1 MGSPRRHIE
10 PSRHLSP
17 LLHLL
22 LTLSETLMHPTDLE
36 SRIRQQ
42 LVMIEQSIN
51 AARPTELLAAKA
63 GTNECSLCE
72 QDFPSRAALQQHMH
86 CHVNG
91 DPNAPY
97 RCDECGKTFSVPARL
112 NRHYR
117 THTGEKPH
125 VCTICH
131 KSFSVKE
138 TLSVHLRIHT
148 QERPYPCTVCH
159 RSFEHSGKLHRHMR
173 IHTGERP
180 HQCTLCNKTFIQSGQ
195 LVIHMR
201 THTGEKP
208 YVCAS
213 CNKGFTCSKQLK
225 VHMRTHT
232 GEKPY
237 SCDICGKSFGYN
249 HVLKLH
255 QVAHFGEK
263 VYKCTLCKTT
273 FNNKKQL
280 ETHIKSHDESNMAEM
295 LCSPPRPSSVGSSH
309 SETSTS
315 SDKENSYLFRPS
327 PFYPV
332 SRSPISLIPP
342 PAHLSSPSPLQQTS
356 DPMDSQF
363 ILPSINSICPGEAPS
378 LPTLTLRPTSQLKAP
393 SPNLSRGSPIF
404 PVTPSLVKSLMKAD
418 LEEYGPPNPLATP
431 PLRQEIFSKCPP
443 PTSAQPASPSPPS
456 PTISTMRESSLPL
469 RKRRLALS
477 ESSESSSS
485 SSSSVKEERH
495 APSPTN
501 RGSVIMFAA
510 RS

>member
-1 MGSPRRHIE
+1 MGSPPRHIE
-10 PSRHLSP
+10 PARHLSCYCFVK
-17 LLHLL
+17 
-22 LTLSETLMHPTDLE
+22 TLMHPTDLE
-36 SRIRQQ
+36 TRIRQQ

-51 AARPTELLAAKA
+51 ASRPTEQLTASKA
-63 GTNECSLCE
+63 GTNDCSLCE
-72 QDFPSRAALQQHMH
+72 QDFPSRAALQQHMQ
-86 CHVNG
+86 CHINA
-91 DPNAPY
+91 DPESPY

-125 VCTICH
+125 LCTICH

-138 TLSVHLRIHT
+138 NLLVHLRIHT

-208 YVCAS
+208 YVCTF

-280 ETHIKSHDESNMAEM
+280 ETHIKSHDDNMADM

-315 SDKENSYLFRPS
+315 SDKENSNLFRPNL
-327 PFYPV
+327 FYPL
-332 SRSPISLIPP
+332 SRSPISLAPP
-342 PAHLSSPSPLQQTS
+342 PAHLSTHQTS
-356 DPMDSQF
+356 DPMDAQF

-393 SPNLSRGSPIF
+393 STNLSRGSPIF
-404 PVTPSLVKSLMKAD
+404 PVTPSLVKSLMEAD
-418 LEEYGPPNPLATP
+418 LEEYGPPNPLASP
-431 PLRQEIFSKCPP
+431 PLRLEILSKCPP
-443 PTSAQPASPSPPS
+443 PASPQPTSPS
-456 PTISTMRESSLPL
+456 PTISTMRERSLP
-469 RKRRLALS
+469 LS
-477 ESSESSSS
+477 ESSSDPT
-485 SSSSVKEERH
+485 KDERH

-501 RGSVIMFAA
+501 RGSVIMF
-510 RS
+510 

>member
-1 MGSPRRHIE
+1 MGSPPRHIE
-10 PSRHLSP
+10 PARHLSCYCFVK
-17 LLHLL
+17 
-22 LTLSETLMHPTDLE
+22 TLMHPTDLE
-36 SRIRQQ
+36 TRIRQQ

-51 AARPTELLAAKA
+51 AARPTEQLAAKA
-63 GTNECSLCE
+63 GINECSPCE
-72 QDFPSRAALQQHMH
+72 QDFPSRAALQQHMQ
-86 CHVNG
+86 CHVNP
-91 DPNAPY
+91 DPEAPY

-125 VCTICH
+125 VCNICQ

-138 TLSVHLRIHT
+138 NLSVHVRVHT

-208 YVCAS
+208 YVCTS

-232 GEKPY
+232 GKKPY

-263 VYKCTLCKTT
+263 VYKCTICKTT

-280 ETHIKSHDESNMAEM
+280 ETHIKSHDDNMADM
-295 LCSPPRPSSVGSSH
+295 PYSPPRPSSVGSSH

-315 SDKENSYLFRPS
+315 SDKENSNLFRPNL
-327 PFYPV
+327 FYPM

-342 PAHLSSPSPLQQTS
+342 PAHLSSPPSFQQTS

-393 SPNLSRGSPIF
+393 STNLSRGSPIF
-404 PVTPSLVKSLMKAD
+404 PVTPSLVKSLMEAD
-418 LEEYGPPNPLATP
+418 LEEYGPPNPLASP
-431 PLRQEIFSKCPP
+431 PLRQEILSKCPP
-443 PTSAQPASPSPPS
+443 PASPQPTSPS

-477 ESSESSSS
+477 ESSSDPT
-485 SSSSVKEERH
+485 ERH
-495 APSPTN
+495 AP
-501 RGSVIMFAA
+501 
-510 RS
+510 

>member
-1 MGSPRRHIE
+1 MGSPPRHIE
-10 PSRHLSP
+10 PARHLSCYCFVK
-17 LLHLL
+17 
-22 LTLSETLMHPTDLE
+22 TLMHPTDLE
-36 SRIRQQ
+36 TRIRQQ

-51 AARPTELLAAKA
+51 SSRPAELLASKA
-63 GTNECSLCE
+63 GTNDCSLCE
-72 QDFPSRAALQQHMH
+72 QDFPSRAALQQHMQ
-86 CHVNG
+86 CHVNA
-91 DPNAPY
+91 DPEAPY

-125 VCTICH
+125 LCTICH

-138 TLSVHLRIHT
+138 NLLVHLRIHT

-208 YVCAS
+208 Y
-213 CNKGFTCSKQLK
+213 
-225 VHMRTHT
+225 
-232 GEKPY
+232 

-280 ETHIKSHDESNMAEM
+280 ETHIKSHDENMADM
-295 LCSPPRPSSVGSSH
+295 LCSPPRPSSMGSSH

-315 SDKENSYLFRPS
+315 SDKENSNLFRPNL
-327 PFYPV
+327 FYPL
-332 SRSPISLIPP
+332 SRSPISLAPP
-342 PAHLSSPSPLQQTS
+342 PAHLSTHQTS
-356 DPMDSQF
+356 DPMDAQF

-393 SPNLSRGSPIF
+393 SPHLPSYPQPGQEPDGS
-404 PVTPSLVKSLMKAD
+404 
-418 LEEYGPPNPLATP
+418 
-431 PLRQEIFSKCPP
+431 
-443 PTSAQPASPSPPS
+443 
-456 PTISTMRESSLPL
+456 
-469 RKRRLALS
+469 
-477 ESSESSSS
+477 
-485 SSSSVKEERH
+485 
-495 APSPTN
+495 
-501 RGSVIMFAA
+501 
-510 RS
+510 

>member
-1 MGSPRRHIE
+1 MGSPQRHIG

-17 LLHLL
+17 LLL
-22 LTLSETLMHPTDLE
+22 LTKSEILMHPTDLE

-51 AARPTELLAAKA
+51 SSRPSTDLLAASKA
-63 GTNECSLCE
+63 ATTNDCSLCE
-72 QDFPSRAALQQHMH
+72 QDFPSRVALQQHMQ
-86 CHVNG
+86 CHVNPN
-91 DPNAPY
+91 DPEAPY

-125 VCTICH
+125 VCTICQ

-138 TLSVHLRIHT
+138 NLSVHLRIHT

-208 YVCAS
+208 YVCTF

-280 ETHIKSHDESNMAEM
+280 ETHIKSHDESMAEM
-295 LCSPPRPSSVGSSH
+295 LYSPPRPSSVGSSH

-327 PFYPV
+327 PFYPM

-342 PAHLSSPSPLQQTS
+342 PAHLSSPFQQPS

-363 ILPSINSICPGEAPS
+363 ILPSINSICPGKAPS

-393 SPNLSRGSPIF
+393 SPNLTRDSPIF
-404 PVTPSLVKSLMKAD
+404 PVTPSLVKSLMEAD
-418 LEEYGPPNPLATP
+418 LQEHGPPKPLVTP
-431 PLRQEIFSKCPP
+431 PLRQETFSKCPL
-443 PTSAQPASPSPPS
+443 PASSPSPPS
-456 PTISTMRESSLPL
+456 PTISMMQESSLPL

-477 ESSESSSS
+477 ESSESSSD
-485 SSSSVKEERH
+485 SSVSAKEEERH

>member
-1 MGSPRRHIE
+1 MGSPPRHIE
-10 PSRHLSP
+10 PARHLSCYCFVK
-17 LLHLL
+17 
-22 LTLSETLMHPTDLE
+22 TLMHPTDLE
-36 SRIRQQ
+36 TRIRHQ

-51 AARPTELLAAKA
+51 ASRPTEQLAASKA
-63 GTNECSLCE
+63 GTNDCSLCE
-72 QDFPSRAALQQHMH
+72 QDFPSRAALQQHMQ
-86 CHVNG
+86 CHINA
-91 DPNAPY
+91 DPESPY

-125 VCTICH
+125 LCTICH

-138 TLSVHLRIHT
+138 NLSVHLRIHT

-173 IHTGERP
+173 IHTGEKP
-180 HQCTLCNKTFIQSGQ
+180 YVCTLCNKTFIQSGQ

-208 YVCAS
+208 YI
-213 CNKGFTCSKQLK
+213 
-225 VHMRTHT
+225 
-232 GEKPY
+232 
-237 SCDICGKSFGYN
+237 CDICGKSFGYN

-280 ETHIKSHDESNMAEM
+280 ETHIKSHDESMAEM
-295 LCSPPRPSSVGSSH
+295 LYSPPRPSSVGSSH

-327 PFYPV
+327 PFYPM

-393 SPNLSRGSPIF
+393 SPSLSRGSPIF
-404 PVTPSLVKSLMKAD
+404 PVTPSLVKSLMEAD

-431 PLRQEIFSKCPP
+431 PLRQEIFSKCP
-443 PTSAQPASPSPPS
+443 APASPQPTSPS
-456 PTISTMRESSLPL
+456 PTISTMGESSLPL

-477 ESSESSSS
+477 ESSSDPT
-485 SSSSVKEERH
+485 ERH
-495 APSPTN
+495 AP
-501 RGSVIMFAA
+501 
-510 RS
+510 

>member
-51 AARPTELLAAKA
+51 ASRPAELLASKA
-63 GTNECSLCE
+63 GTNDCSLCE
-72 QDFPSRAALQQHMH
+72 QDFPSRAALQQHMQ
-86 CHVNG
+86 CHVNP
-91 DPNAPY
+91 DPEAPY

-125 VCTICH
+125 VCTICQ

-138 TLSVHLRIHT
+138 NLSVHLRIHT

-180 HQCTLCNKTFIQSGQ
+180 HQCT
-195 LVIHMR
+195 
-201 THTGEKP
+201 
-208 YVCAS
+208 S

-232 GEKPY
+232 VEKPY

-280 ETHIKSHDESNMAEM
+280 ETHIKSHDENMAEM
-295 LCSPPRPSSVGSSH
+295 LYSPPRPSSVGSSH

-327 PFYPV
+327 PFYPM

-443 PTSAQPASPSPPS
+443 PTTAQPASPSPPS
-456 PTISTMRESSLPL
+456 PTISTMTESSLPL

-477 ESSESSSS
+477 ESSESSSDS
-485 SSSSVKEERH
+485 SFCSMKEERH

>member
-1 MGSPRRHIE
+1 MGSPPRHIE
-10 PSRHLSP
+10 PARHLSCYCFVK
-17 LLHLL
+17 
-22 LTLSETLMHPTDLE
+22 TLMHPTDLE

-51 AARPTELLAAKA
+51 ASRPTELLASKA
-63 GTNECSLCE
+63 GTNDCSLCE
-72 QDFPSRAALQQHMH
+72 QDFASRAALQQHMQ
-86 CHVNG
+86 CHINA
-91 DPNAPY
+91 DPESPY
-97 RCDECGKTFSVPARL
+97 RCDEGGKTFSVPARL
-112 NRHYR
+112 SRHYR
-117 THTGEKPH
+117 THTGEKPYN
-125 VCTICH
+125 CSICH

-138 TLSVHLRIHT
+138 NLSVHLRIHT
-148 QERPYPCTVCH
+148 QDRPYQCSVCK

-225 VHMRTHT
+225 VHMGTHT
-232 GEKPY
+232 GEEPY

-280 ETHIKSHDESNMAEM
+280 ETHIKSHDENMAEM
-295 LCSPPRPSSVGSSH
+295 LYSPPRPSSVGSSH

-315 SDKENSYLFRPS
+315 SDKENSFLFRPS
-327 PFYPV
+327 PFYPMA
-332 SRSPISLIPP
+332 RSPISLIPP
-342 PAHLSSPSPLQQTS
+342 PAHLSSPPSFQQKS

-393 SPNLSRGSPIF
+393 STNLSRGSPIF
-404 PVTPSLVKSLMKAD
+404 PVTPSLVKSLMEAD
-418 LEEYGPPNPLATP
+418 LEEYGPPNPLASP
-431 PLRQEIFSKCPP
+431 PLRQEILSKCPP
-443 PTSAQPASPSPPS
+443 PASPQPTSPS

-477 ESSESSSS
+477 ESSPDPA
-485 SSSSVKEERH
+485 KRH

>member
-1 MGSPRRHIE
+1 MGSPPRHIE
-10 PSRHLSP
+10 PARHLSCNCFVK
-17 LLHLL
+17 
-22 LTLSETLMHPTDLE
+22 TLMHPTDLE
-36 SRIRQQ
+36 TRIRHQ

-51 AARPTELLAAKA
+51 ASRPTEQLAVSKA
-63 GTNECSLCE
+63 GTNDCSLCE
-72 QDFPSRAALQQHMH
+72 QDFPSRAALQQHMQ
-86 CHVNG
+86 CHINA
-91 DPNAPY
+91 DPESPY

-125 VCTICH
+125 LCTICH

-138 TLSVHLRIHT
+138 NLLVHLRIHT

-180 HQCTLCNKTFIQSGQ
+180 HQCTLCNK
-195 LVIHMR
+195 
-201 THTGEKP
+201 
-208 YVCAS
+208 
-213 CNKGFTCSKQLK
+213 GFTCSKQLK

-237 SCDICGKSFGYN
+237 SCDICGKSSGYN

-280 ETHIKSHDESNMAEM
+280 ETHIKSHDESMAEM
-295 LCSPPRPSSVGSSH
+295 LYSPPRPSSVGSSH

-327 PFYPV
+327 PFYPM

-342 PAHLSSPSPLQQTS
+342 PAHLSSPPSFQQTS

-393 SPNLSRGSPIF
+393 SSNLSRGSPIF
-404 PVTPSLVKSLMKAD
+404 PVTPSLVKSLMEAD
-418 LEEYGPPNPLATP
+418 LEEYGPPNPLASP
-431 PLRQEIFSKCPP
+431 PLRQEILSKCPP
-443 PTSAQPASPSPPS
+443 PASPQPTSAS

-477 ESSESSSS
+477 ESSSDPT
-485 SSSSVKEERH
+485 KDERH

>member
-1 MGSPRRHIE
+1 MGVHSDT
-10 PSRHLSP
+10 PSHRDFHLQAP
-17 LLHLL
+17 P
-22 LTLSETLMHPTDLE
+22 LSETLMHPTDLE

-51 AARPTELLAAKA
+51 ASRPAELLASKA
-63 GTNECSLCE
+63 GTNGCSLCE
-72 QDFPSRAALQQHMH
+72 QDFPSRAALQQHMQ
-86 CHVNG
+86 CHVNP
-91 DPNAPY
+91 DPEAPY

-125 VCTICH
+125 VCTICQ

-138 TLSVHLRIHT
+138 NLSVHLRIHT

-173 IHTGERP
+173 IHTGE
-180 HQCTLCNKTFIQSGQ
+180 
-195 LVIHMR
+195 
-201 THTGEKP
+201 KP
-208 YVCAS
+208 YVCTS

-280 ETHIKSHDESNMAEM
+280 ETHIKSHDESMAEM
-295 LCSPPRPSSVGSSH
+295 LYSPQRPSSVGSSH

-327 PFYPV
+327 PFYPM

-342 PAHLSSPSPLQQTS
+342 PAHLSSPFQQQS

-363 ILPSINSICPGEAPS
+363 ILPSINSI
-378 LPTLTLRPTSQLKAP
+378 
-393 SPNLSRGSPIF
+393 F
-404 PVTPSLVKSLMKAD
+404 PVTPSLVNILMEAD
-418 LEEYGPPNPLATP
+418 LGEHGPPKPLAT
-431 PLRQEIFSKCPP
+431 
-443 PTSAQPASPSPPS
+443 
-456 PTISTMRESSLPL
+456 
-469 RKRRLALS
+469 
-477 ESSESSSS
+477 
-485 SSSSVKEERH
+485 
-495 APSPTN
+495 
-501 RGSVIMFAA
+501 
-510 RS
+510 

>member
-1 MGSPRRHIE
+1 MGSPPRQIE
-10 PSRHLSP
+10 PARHLSCYCFVK
-17 LLHLL
+17 
-22 LTLSETLMHPTDLE
+22 TLMHPTDLE
-36 SRIRQQ
+36 TRIRHQ

-51 AARPTELLAAKA
+51 ASRPTEQLAASKA
-63 GTNECSLCE
+63 GTNDCSLCE
-72 QDFPSRAALQQHMH
+72 QDFPSRAALQQHMQ
-86 CHVNG
+86 CHINA
-91 DPNAPY
+91 DPESPY

-125 VCTICH
+125 LCTICH

-138 TLSVHLRIHT
+138 NLSVHLRIHT

-208 YVCAS
+208 Y
-213 CNKGFTCSKQLK
+213 
-225 VHMRTHT
+225 
-232 GEKPY
+232 

-280 ETHIKSHDESNMAEM
+280 ETHIKSHDDNMAEM
-295 LCSPPRPSSVGSSH
+295 LYSPQRPSSVGSSH

-327 PFYPV
+327 PFYPM

-342 PAHLSSPSPLQQTS
+342 PAHLSSPFQQQS

-363 ILPSINSICPGEAPS
+363 ILPSINSI
-378 LPTLTLRPTSQLKAP
+378 
-393 SPNLSRGSPIF
+393 F
-404 PVTPSLVKSLMKAD
+404 PVTPSLVNILMEAD
-418 LEEYGPPNPLATP
+418 LGEHGPPKPLAT
-431 PLRQEIFSKCPP
+431 
-443 PTSAQPASPSPPS
+443 
-456 PTISTMRESSLPL
+456 
-469 RKRRLALS
+469 
-477 ESSESSSS
+477 
-485 SSSSVKEERH
+485 
-495 APSPTN
+495 
-501 RGSVIMFAA
+501 
-510 RS
+510 

>member
-1 MGSPRRHIE
+1 MGVHSDT
-10 PSRHLSP
+10 PSHRDFHLQAP
-17 LLHLL
+17 P
-22 LTLSETLMHPTDLE
+22 LSETLMHPTDLE
-36 SRIRQQ
+36 TQIRQQ

-125 VCTICH
+125 VCNICQ

-138 TLSVHLRIHT
+138 NLSVHVRVHT

-237 SCDICGKSFGYN
+237 SCDICGKSFGYT

-280 ETHIKSHDESNMAEM
+280 ESHIKSHDENMAEM
-295 LCSPPRPSSVGSSH
+295 LYSPPRPSSVGSSH

-315 SDKENSYLFRPS
+315 SDKENSFLFRPS
-327 PFYPV
+327 PSYP
-332 SRSPISLIPP
+332 
-342 PAHLSSPSPLQQTS
+342 QTS

-431 PLRQEIFSKCPP
+431 PLRQETFSKLQAPVP
-443 PTSAQPASPSPPS
+443 APAASPSPLS
-456 PTISTMRESSLPL
+456 PTMSMMRESSLPL
-469 RKRRLALS
+469 RKRRLA
-477 ESSESSSS
+477 
-485 SSSSVKEERH
+485 
-495 APSPTN
+495 PCPTD
-501 RGSVIMFAA
+501 
-510 RS
+510 

>member
-1 MGSPRRHIE
+1 
-10 PSRHLSP
+10 
-17 LLHLL
+17 
-22 LTLSETLMHPTDLE
+22 
-36 SRIRQQ
+36 
-42 LVMIEQSIN
+42 
-51 AARPTELLAAKA
+51 
-63 GTNECSLCE
+63 
-72 QDFPSRAALQQHMH
+72 
-86 CHVNG
+86 
-91 DPNAPY
+91 
-97 RCDECGKTFSVPARL
+97 
-112 NRHYR
+112 
-117 THTGEKPH
+117 
-125 VCTICH
+125 
-131 KSFSVKE
+131 VKE
-138 TLSVHLRIHT
+138 NLSVHLRAHK

-180 HQCTLCNKTFIQSGQ
+180 HQCTLCNKTYIQSGQ

-208 YVCAS
+208 YVCTS

-280 ETHIKSHDESNMAEM
+280 ETHIKSHDDNMADM

-315 SDKENSYLFRPS
+315 SDKENL
-327 PFYPV
+327 FYPL
-332 SRSPISLIPP
+332 SGSPISLVPP
-342 PAHLSSPSPLQQTS
+342 PAHLSTHQTS
-356 DPMDSQF
+356 DPMDAQF
-363 ILPSINSICPGEAPS
+363 ILPSINSICPGDAQS

-393 SPNLSRGSPIF
+393 SPNLPSGSPVF
-404 PVTPSLVKSLMKAD
+404 PVTASLVRSLMKAD
-418 LEEYGPPNPLATP
+418 LEEHGPPNPLATP
-431 PLRQEIFSKCPP
+431 PLRRETFSQFQTP
-443 PTSAQPASPSPPS
+443 AASPSPLS
-456 PTISTMRESSLPL
+456 PTMSMMRESSLPL
-469 RKRRLALS
+469 RKRKLALS
-477 ESSESSSS
+477 ESSTD
-485 SSSSVKEERH
+485 
-495 APSPTN
+495 PPTN
-501 RGSVIMFAA
+501 RGSVIVFAA

>member
-1 MGSPRRHIE
+1 M
-10 PSRHLSP
+10 
-17 LLHLL
+17 
-22 LTLSETLMHPTDLE
+22 
-36 SRIRQQ
+36 
-42 LVMIEQSIN
+42 VMIELSIN
-51 AARPTELLAAKA
+51 AARSTELLAAKA

-72 QDFPSRAALQQHMH
+72 QDFPSRASLQQHMH
-86 CHVNG
+86 CHVNRV
-91 DPNAPY
+91 PNALY

-125 VCTICH
+125 VCNICQ

-138 TLSVHLRIHT
+138 KLSVHLRVHT
-148 QERPYPCTVCH
+148 EGRPYTCTVCH

-208 YVCAS
+208 YVCTS

-280 ETHIKSHDESNMAEM
+280 ETHVKSHDDNMADM
-295 LCSPPRPSSVGSSH
+295 LCPLLRPSSVASSH
-309 SETSTS
+309 SETSAS
-315 SDKENSYLFRPS
+315 SDKENLFP
-327 PFYPV
+327 PNLFYPLT
-332 SRSPISLIPP
+332 RSPISLVPP
-342 PAHLSSPSPLQQTS
+342 PAHLSTHHAS
-356 DPMDSQF
+356 DSMDANQF
-363 ILPSINSICPGEAPS
+363 ILPSINSICPGEATS
-378 LPTLTLRPTSQLKAP
+378 LPTLTLRPTSKLKAP
-393 SPNLSRGSPIF
+393 SPNLSSGSPIF
-404 PVTPSLVKSLMKAD
+404 PVTASMVKSLMKAD
-418 LEEYGPPNPLATP
+418 LVEYGPPNPLTTP
-431 PLRQEIFSKCPP
+431 PLWQETFSKFQTPIP
-443 PTSAQPASPSPPS
+443 APAASPSPLS
-456 PTISTMRESSLPL
+456 PTMSMMRESSLPL
-469 RKRRLALS
+469 RKRKLALS
-477 ESSESSSS
+477 ESSTD
-485 SSSSVKEERH
+485 
-495 APSPTN
+495 PPTN
-501 RGSVIMFAA
+501 RGSVIVFAA